1 MLLGSFYTVH
11 DLDQS
16 PGAVTATILFNAAH
30 PIFKGHFP
38 AIPVVPGVCMMQL
51 VKEMLEQSIGHKTRI
66 IKASQLKFL
75 TVITPN
81 DHPSVTLKMRY
92 TNSDNLYDM
101 QAELLNSAHTFFKF
115 KGNLLVNNP
124 G

>member
-51 VKEMLEQSIGHKTRI
+51 VKEMLEQSIGYKTRI
-66 IKASQLKFL
+66 VKASQLKFL

-81 DHPSVTLKMRY
+81 DHPSVTLKIHGRAHWNNEFDL
-92 TNSDNLYDM
+92 TALQKKIALQSDKTGREKY
-101 QAELLNSAHTFFKF
+101 F
-115 KGNLLVNNP
+115 G
-124 G
+124 

>member
-1 MLLGSFYTVH
+1 
-11 DLDQS
+11 
-16 PGAVTATILFNAAH
+16 
-30 PIFKGHFP
+30 
-38 AIPVVPGVCMMQL
+38 MMQL

-66 IKASQLKFL
+66 VKASQLKFL

-92 TNSDNLYDM
+92 TNSDNLYDV
-101 QAELLNSAHTFFKF
+101 QAELLNSTHTFFKF